1 MTKPMSLFHFKRSAV
16 FRVANEACTDE
27 IRAQGLDHTFQD
39 GSERHEESEQVW
51 LHFPADGRAP
61 RVIESETVF
70 GDDFD
75 TTTINRRVIDI
86 PGGYLAFEQTDSSSR
101 GGSNRAWTW
110 TLVTDDG
117 ALHDLA
123 AGS

>member
-1 MTKPMSLFHFKRSAV
+1 M
-16 FRVANEACTDE
+16 VATLCCCAPA
-27 IRAQGLDHTFQD
+27 RAQGWLPPLAAIARGLD
-39 GSERHEESEQVW
+39 
-51 LHFPADGRAP
+51 P
-61 RVIESETVF
+61 VF